1 MGYGYRYP
9 DCDSVRCFANNGRRK
24 CKILRE
30 NDFGKRRCPFYKD
43 RVQWQQ
49 EKIRKSEFIIEMH

>member
-1 MGYGYRYP
+1 MGYRYP
-9 DCDSVRCFANNGRRK
+9 NCNSVRCFGNNGTGK

-30 NDFGKRRCPFYKD
+30 SDFGKRRCPFFKD

-49 EKIRKSEFIIEMH
+49 EKIRKSEFVIEMH